1 MIISYIQNEP
11 FMRIHLVLIS
21 WKNATTLY
29 CNWQHHHE
37 LLSSS
42 APVFTKKNRIPNFNK
57 KFHVKIL
64 KVLKRI
70 LRINSPIRWSFAFFS
85 FIVMVLYIRNKLIAS
100 DLKKIRIGRFGI
112 GCWIP
117 WARYLRIF
125 LSGMLLLSLNL
136 SLGYC
141 WLTFDKF
148 ITL

>member
-1 MIISYIQNEP
+1 MKKCYHFLCTAIGSTIMNFYRAQ
-11 FMRIHLVLIS
+11 
-21 WKNATTLY
+21 
-29 CNWQHHHE
+29 
-37 LLSSS
+37 LLFSR
-42 APVFTKKNRIPNFNK
+42 KKTRIPNFNK

-70 LRINSPIRWSFAFFS
+70 LRINSPIRRSFAFFS

-100 DLKKIRIGRFGI
+100 DLKKFRIGRFGI